1 MYVDPIRKRR
11 QFLQKRSH
19 TLAAV
24 PSELIP
30 EVDNENDESANEQ
43 AKLIKV
49 GHSPTRSFDSRSDP
63 EDEEGNKQ
71 EEETKPLQPSPR
83 SPRPGGGATR
93 QKKTRFQ
100 STGLTLK
107 VDTIPATKEGDL
119 PSPGTASASGATSA
133 PAKIACSSANGS
145 QTPNMNR
152 PKRTSLE
159 SNDNRSSVAA
169 GAKSPTTP
177 SVLFSK
183 VKERI
188 REKVFQ
194 SSEWPNA
201 AAMMH
206 EKRQKAND
214 ALSASL
220 NSRTNLNLQQIQL
233 HELSKRKSGRTKSD
247 TKYEI
252 AVSENRSG
260 KGDTVRTA
268 FIRRRSIS
276 EDTYDRPNQPTLK
289 SGVVCSNEELEAISQ
304 EHLSPQAILQRKGS
318 PRPMKNHMRCVS
330 LDSGRL
336 SKLGGGKSTS
346 LDSSAS
352 TMCSQRT
359 IDNSSD
365 NVSMESRGSSGKGG
379 SAAGGQ
385 NSGFDLASGFHN
397 LYPEIVLDSK
407 SKTIMEEKEEEE
419 DSDLGKTVP
428 EVVFD
433 ESGQTWD
440 VYGAEFDPEVL
451 GHAIQSHLEKLM
463 DPNRRMSNISCQQEM
478 QQLAAVAGAVHEK
491 DSHSPKNGSDKDDHA
506 ESRSWFRWLC
516 LFTGRSE
523 VVS

>member
-1 MYVDPIRKRR
+1 MFTDPMRKRR
-11 QFLQKRSH
+11 FLQKRSH
-19 TLAAV
+19 TLATV

-30 EVDNENDESANEQ
+30 EVENEAEDAASEQ

-49 GHSPTRSFDSRSDP
+49 GTSPSRSYESKSDP
-63 EDEEGNKQ
+63 EDEDAKHKD
-71 EEETKPLQPSPR
+71 ETKPLQPSTTTTAGTTAHHSPAPK
-83 SPRPGGGATR
+83 SPRPGHTK

-100 STGLTLK
+100 NSGLTLK
-107 VDTIPATKEGDL
+107 VDQTHSGKDADP
-119 PSPGTASASGATSA
+119 PSPSGGAGKTASAS
-133 PAKIACSSANGS
+133 ANGAS
-145 QTPNMNR
+145 QNPSSNR

-159 SNDNRSSVAA
+159 NCEYKSASA

-201 AAMMH
+201 AAMMQ

-214 ALSASL
+214 ALNASL
-220 NSRTNLNLQQIQL
+220 NSRKNLNLEQIQL
-233 HELSKRKSGRTKSD
+233 HELSRRKGGRTKSD

-252 AVSENRSG
+252 GVSEKRSG
-260 KGDTVRTA
+260 KGDNVRTA

-289 SGVVCSNEELEAISQ
+289 SGVVCSNEELEALNQ
-304 EHLSPQAILQRKGS
+304 EHLSPQALLHRKGS

-336 SKLGGGKSTS
+336 SRLGAGGAHGKGSS

-352 TMCSQRT
+352 TMCSRGT
-359 IDNSSD
+359 INSEDSA
-365 NVSMESRGSSGKGG
+365 ESRSSGHG
-379 SAAGGQ
+379 
-385 NSGFDLASGFHN
+385 GFDLASGFHN
-397 LYPEIVLDSK
+397 LYPEVVLDSK
-407 SKTIMEEKEEEE
+407 SKTIIEEGDETATD
-419 DSDLGKTVP
+419 DSASKDVP

-440 VYGAEFDPEVL
+440 VYGAEFDPEIL

-463 DPNRRMSNISCQQEM
+463 ETERRMSQISCQQEM
-478 QQLAAVAGAVHEK
+478 QTKFSSK
-491 DSHSPKNGSDKDDHA
+491 DTVETGTAKGDENKNDQ
-506 ESRSWFRWLC
+506 ESRSWLRWLC
-516 LFTGRSE
+516 MFTGRSQ

>member
-1 MYVDPIRKRR
+1 MRQGNMYVDPSRKRR

-30 EVDNENDESANEQ
+30 EVDNENDATNEQ

-49 GHSPTRSFDSRSDP
+49 GHSPTRLFESRSDP
-63 EDEEGNKQ
+63 EDEEGQNK

-83 SPRPGGGATR
+83 SPRPGNSAR
-93 QKKTRFQ
+93 PKKTRFQ
-100 STGLTLK
+100 NTGLTLK
-107 VDTIPATKEGDL
+107 VDQVPSSKEGDL
-119 PSPGTASASGATSA
+119 PSPVTASASGVTSA
-133 PAKIACSSANGS
+133 PAKITASNGS
-145 QTPNMNR
+145 QTPNLNR

-159 SNDNRSSVAA
+159 SNDTKSAS

-177 SVLFSK
+177 SVLFSR

-201 AAMMH
+201 AAMMQ
-206 EKRQKAND
+206 EKRQRAND

-220 NSRTNLNLQQIQL
+220 NSRTNLNLEQIQL
-233 HELSKRKSGRTKSD
+233 HELSKRKGGRTKSD
-247 TKYEI
+247 SKYEI
-252 AVSENRSG
+252 GISEKRSG
-260 KGDTVRTA
+260 KGDNVRTA

-289 SGVVCSNEELEAISQ
+289 SGVVCSNEEIEATSQ
-304 EHLSPQAILQRKGS
+304 EHLSPQAMLQQKGS

-336 SKLGGGKSTS
+336 SRLGGKSTS
-346 LDSSAS
+346 LESSAS

-365 NVSMESRGSSGKGG
+365 NVSMESRGSRG
-379 SAAGGQ
+379 SGGQ
-385 NSGFDLASGFHN
+385 HREFDLASGFHN

-407 SKTIMEEKEEEE
+407 SKTIIEEKGEGE
-419 DSDLGKTVP
+419 DIDSGKPVP

-440 VYGAEFDPEVL
+440 VYGAEFDPEIL

-463 DPNRRMSNISCQQEM
+463 DPNRRMSTMSSCQQEM
-478 QQLAAVAGAVHEK
+478 QQLAAVAGVTG
-491 DSHSPKNGSDKDDHA
+491 DTSPKSGSDKGDHA
-506 ESRSWFRWLC
+506 SESRSSWLRWLC
-516 LFTGRSE
+516 LFTSRSE

>member
-1 MYVDPIRKRR
+1 MRQGNMYGDPSRKRR
-11 QFLQKRSH
+11 PFLQKRSH

-24 PSELIP
+24 PSDLIP
-30 EVDNENDESANEQ
+30 EVDNENDELTNEQ

-49 GHSPTRSFDSRSDP
+49 GQSPTRSFESKSDP
-63 EDEEGNKQ
+63 EDEEGHKQ
-71 EEETKPLQPSPR
+71 DEETRPLQPSPR
-83 SPRPGGGATR
+83 SPRPGGVR

-100 STGLTLK
+100 NTGLTLK
-107 VDTIPATKEGDL
+107 VEQTQSGKDSDL
-119 PSPGTASASGATSA
+119 PSPGTASASGVSSA
-133 PAKIACSSANGS
+133 PAKIASNGS
-145 QTPNMNR
+145 QTPNLNR

-159 SNDNRSSVAA
+159 SNDHKSAS

-214 ALSASL
+214 ALSANL
-220 NSRTNLNLQQIQL
+220 NSRKNLNLEQIQL

-247 TKYEI
+247 SKYEI
-252 AVSENRSG
+252 GVSEKRSG

-289 SGVVCSNEELEAISQ
+289 SGVVCSNEDLEALNQ
-304 EHLSPQAILQRKGS
+304 DHLSPQALLQRKGS

-336 SKLGGGKSTS
+336 SRLGAGHKSTS

-359 IDNSSD
+359 IDSAD
-365 NVSMESRGSSGKGG
+365 DVSMESKGSKGSSGYRE
-379 SAAGGQ
+379 
-385 NSGFDLASGFHN
+385 FDLASGFHN
-397 LYPEIVLDSK
+397 LYPEVVLDSK
-407 SKTIMEEKEEEE
+407 SKSILEEVEPD
-419 DSDLGKTVP
+419 DSDPGKPVP

-440 VYGAEFDPEVL
+440 VYGAEFDPEIL
-451 GHAIQSHLEKLM
+451 GQAIQSHLEKLM
-463 DPNRRMSNISCQQEM
+463 DPNRRMSHISCQQEM
-478 QQLAAVAGAVHEK
+478 QQLAVE
-491 DSHSPKNGSDKDDHA
+491 DTRPKNGSDKGDH
-506 ESRSWFRWLC
+506 ESRSWLRWLC
-516 LFTGRSE
+516 VFTGRSE